1 MKVLAPQITSEG
13 VLQFLTLARRY
24 PSATVWRHCWRPCFH
39 PGASTAAPLPKL
51 EEHLI
56 SNRAVLMQ
64 MLNYVWPKN
73 KRQLRIRVVVALGFL
88 VASKLIGVSVPFLF
102 KYAVEYYNSDKDS
115 SRFFDTPFSTTVTIG
130 TALLLGYGIA
140 RISSSLFNELRSAV
154 FAKVAQ
160 NSIREI
166 ARTVFLHLHKM
177 DLNYHLSRQ
186 TGGLAKAVDRG
197 TRGLSF
203 VLSALVFNVLP
214 TTLEFGLV
222 TTLMYYKSGG
232 QYALLTLG
240 CVATYSVFTILVTR
254 WRTKFRHMMNEY
266 DNAGGNLIMDSLIN
280 YETVKYFNNEEFEAL
295 QYDKTLREYEEASLR
310 TSTSLAF
317 LNFGQNVIFSVAIA
331 GLMLMSAQE
340 IIIGTMTVGDMVMLN
355 GLLMQLSMPL
365 NFLGSVYREVK
376 QGMVDMQTMFT
387 LLTLSPTIEDKR
399 EAKVL
404 HLCPENAWIRFEDV
418 YFYYLPTQPILRGFT
433 LTIPAGKKDCVLFHN
448 TILYNLQYGNI
459 NASLE
464 QVIEAA
470 KVADLHDAIM
480 RMPLGYGTLVGERG
494 LKLSGGEKQ
503 RVAIARTILKNPA
516 IIIYDEATSSLDAI
530 TEKNIMESMKKAVS
544 NRTSLFIAHRLAT
557 VVDADLIVVLE
568 NGKVAESGTHTELL
582 SKPDS
587 R

>member
-1 MKVLAPQITSEG
+1 MRWAIRFIDPQLRCY
-13 VLQFLTLARRY
+13 VQ
-24 PSATVWRHCWRPCFH
+24 CFH
-39 PGASTAAPLPKL
+39 
-51 EEHLI
+51 
-56 SNRAVLMQ
+56 
-64 MLNYVWPKN
+64 
-73 KRQLRIRVVVALGFL
+73 
-88 VASKLIGVSVPFLF
+88 
-102 KYAVEYYNSDKDS
+102 DS
-115 SRFFDTPFSTTVTIG
+115 CNTM
-130 TALLLGYGIA
+130 
-140 RISSSLFNELRSAV
+140 E
-154 FAKVAQ
+154 
-160 NSIREI
+160 
-166 ARTVFLHLHKM
+166 
-177 DLNYHLSRQ
+177 
-186 TGGLAKAVDRG
+186 
-197 TRGLSF
+197 
-203 VLSALVFNVLP
+203 
-214 TTLEFGLV
+214 
-222 TTLMYYKSGG
+222 
-232 QYALLTLG
+232 
-240 CVATYSVFTILVTR
+240 
-254 WRTKFRHMMNEY
+254 
-266 DNAGGNLIMDSLIN
+266 
-280 YETVKYFNNEEFEAL
+280 YFNNEEFEAL

-340 IIIGTMTVGDMVMLN
+340 IIAGTMTVGDMVMMN
-355 GLLMQLSMPL
+355 GLVMQLSMPL

-387 LLTLSPTIEDKR
+387 LLTLSPTIQDKP

-404 HLCPENAWIRFEDV
+404 HLGSENAWIRFEDV
-418 YFYYLPTQPILRGFT
+418 HFYYLPTQPILRGFT
-433 LTIPAGKKDCVLFHN
+433 LTIPAGKKVAIVGGSGSGKSTIVRLLFRFFDPVRGKIIIGGERVEDVTVHSLRSQIGVVPQDCVLFHN

-582 SKPDS
+582 SQPNS
-587 R
+587 RYAVLWANQHRSLNVTEQLKTDKDADLRMALKEIEMRKCCVTPCGQ